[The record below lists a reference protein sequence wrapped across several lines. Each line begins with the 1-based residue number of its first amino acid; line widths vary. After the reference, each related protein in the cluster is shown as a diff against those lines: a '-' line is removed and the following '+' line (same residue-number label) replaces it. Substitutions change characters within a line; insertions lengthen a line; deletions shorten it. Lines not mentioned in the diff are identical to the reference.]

1 MSDGLRLAAAL
12 AALLCAAGCI
22 RLALAL
28 ARVSRSR
35 RTAAGAAL
43 LVLSGSVAGAAI
55 AIAATLLLN
64 APALVGIVMVG
75 AIVAGA
81 AAAFAVPVAGAV
93 QTPATRGLAPGR
105 SLDRA
110 SRVAAAGATA
120 ASRDEVL
127 SLIVDEAR
135 SLLSAR
141 AVLVLP
147 VEGGDRASV
156 EAALAEHGAEGVP
169 SIVVPFE
176 RDAGTSL
183 AVIGHEVSNEDARE
197 LLDGLAA
204 VGRSAL
210 AGVTARAGAA
220 SARRLDA
227 VVGGVARKLAAL
239 HDSGAVAAA
248 LAAELRSRLPIES
261 VGVRLGEEP
270 ERWYPAPAAPEDDRP
285 RAEEVLVFD
294 GFALGTV
301 AYAPT
306 RPLTLDEEL
315 LADRVVDAGALALG
329 VAGLRSAGPSARGGA
344 GGARARCRVA
354 GRRAAA
360 RSRAAAAGGGRARAR
375 CTRTP
380 RRSGWTSPSR
390 SACA

>member
-1 MSDGLRLAAAL
+1 M
-12 AALLCAAGCI
+12 
-22 RLALAL
+22 
-28 ARVSRSR
+28 
-35 RTAAGAAL
+35 
-43 LVLSGSVAGAAI
+43 
-55 AIAATLLLN
+55 
-64 APALVGIVMVG
+64 
-75 AIVAGA
+75 
-81 AAAFAVPVAGAV
+81 
-93 QTPATRGLAPGR
+93 
-105 SLDRA
+105 
-110 SRVAAAGATA
+110 
-120 ASRDEVL
+120 L

-135 SLLSAR
+135 ALLSAR

-183 AVIGHEVSNEDARE
+183 AAIGHEASNEDARE

-210 AGVTARAGAA
+210 SGVTARAGAA

-270 ERWYPAPAAPEDDRP
+270 ERWYPAPAAPEEDRP

-315 LADRVVDAGALALG
+315 LADRVIDAGALALG
-329 VAGLRSAGPSARGGA
+329 VAGLRSAAASSRPRRPRSCARPS
-344 GGARARCRVA
+344 
-354 GRRAAA
+354 
-360 RSRAAAAGGGRARAR
+360 RSPPSCTPIACCSASQKSCPAR
-375 CTRTP
+375 CTRTRP
-380 RRSGWTSPSR
+380 PSGSTSRSR